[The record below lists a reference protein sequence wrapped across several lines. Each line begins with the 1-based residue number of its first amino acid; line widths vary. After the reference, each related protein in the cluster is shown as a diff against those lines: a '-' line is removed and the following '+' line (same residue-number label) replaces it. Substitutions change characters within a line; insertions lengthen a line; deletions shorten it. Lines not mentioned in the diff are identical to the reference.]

1 MRKVEI
7 PLTYNAKTGNWLVVC
22 GLTYDDEDNII
33 EVDAW
38 DGDGVINY
46 KKGEFIIDE

>member
-7 PLTYNAKTGNWLVVC
+7 PLVYDLSGNWLVVC
-22 GLTYDDEDNII
+22 GLTYDDEDSII

-46 KKGEFIIDE
+46 KKGEFSIDE